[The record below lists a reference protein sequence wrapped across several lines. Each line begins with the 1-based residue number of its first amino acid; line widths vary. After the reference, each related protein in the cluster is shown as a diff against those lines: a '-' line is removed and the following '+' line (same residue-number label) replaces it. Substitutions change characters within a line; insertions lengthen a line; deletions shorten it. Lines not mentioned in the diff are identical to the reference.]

1 MELASTNPVRLSLA
15 LTMMAWQQSKHYLVA
30 AVRVALAAMLF
41 TSLTASSHMSCS
53 HTRNS
58 NLKYQVQGQVVRTLA
73 TAAAP
78 LLPLLLLPTTVCRCP
93 SATGVHYR
101 PTAFLLQANGCL
113 AFRPPNLGPP
123 ARIIFRYSPIS
134 SPLCTSSFTFW
145 LMWEH
150 YFLLPLL
157 CTAGPWLEG
166 GMAGSVTSSFPSCMM
181 GAGRPLSLFLL
192 QPRAAAAEAAAAAP
206 TMLPPSL
213 SAHSPPNGKF
223 EAVSNEPWTGTG
235 PRPLMPKE
243 AEYLWSPIAPFLALF
258 RVNSGGHYFFSYLF

>member
-1 MELASTNPVRLSLA
+1 MFGLSSSKSGSPRPNYFQIFPYFFPLMYKFIHLLVDVGA
-15 LTMMAWQQSKHYLVA
+15 L
-30 AVRVALAAMLF
+30 
-41 TSLTASSHMSCS
+41 
-53 HTRNS
+53 
-58 NLKYQVQGQVVRTLA
+58 
-73 TAAAP
+73 
-78 LLPLLLLPTTVCRCP
+78 
-93 SATGVHYR
+93 
-101 PTAFLLQANGCL
+101 
-113 AFRPPNLGPP
+113 
-123 ARIIFRYSPIS
+123 
-134 SPLCTSSFTFW
+134 
-145 LMWEH
+145 
-150 YFLLPLL
+150 YFLLPLLL

-166 GMAGSVTSSFPSCMM
+166 GMAGSVTTSSFPSCMM

-258 RVNSGGHYFFSYLF
+258 RVNSGGHYFFS

>member
-1 MELASTNPVRLSLA
+1 
-15 LTMMAWQQSKHYLVA
+15 
-30 AVRVALAAMLF
+30 MLF

-78 LLPLLLLPTTVCRCP
+78 LLYHYHCQRRFAVARLPPGSITGQRLFFFKPTVNVWPFVLQNWVPPPELFSDIPLFLPPYVQ
-93 SATGVHYR
+93 VHS
-101 PTAFLLQANGCL
+101 PFGWC
-113 AFRPPNLGPP
+113 GS
-123 ARIIFRYSPIS
+123 IIFCCLYYYTY
-134 SPLCTSSFTFW
+134 TSAA
-145 LMWEH
+145 
-150 YFLLPLL
+150 
-157 CTAGPWLEG
+157 AGPWLEG

-181 GAGRPLSLFLL
+181 GAGRSLSLFLL
-192 QPRAAAAEAAAAAP
+192 QPRAAAP

-243 AEYLWSPIAPFLALF
+243 AEY
-258 RVNSGGHYFFSYLF
+258 